1 MYGSG
6 FNQQMYLSDLQ
17 NMRDRIDRQ
26 MQQVGQVNPNQTP
39 QINQNFQL
47 APSNN
52 GIKYVNGLSD
62 VEKELVF
69 LDTLFVDKGFTTM
82 WFKNAAGDIKTYELK
97 EKIIIDEKDQK
108 IAELMNKVAILEK
121 EVNKNAGND
130 YENVN
135 GSTSE
140 SESTNVS
147 NAKSSKK

>member
-147 NAKSSKK
+147 NDKSSKK

>member
-6 FNQQMYLSDLQ
+6 FNQQMYLNDLQ

-26 MQQVGQVNPNQTP
+26 MQQVGQVSPSQTP

-52 GIKYVNGLSD
+52 SVKYVNNLAD
-62 VEKELVF
+62 VENELVF
-69 LDTLFVDKGFTTM
+69 SDTLFVDKNFTTM

-97 EKIIIDEKDQK
+97 EKIVIDEKDQK
-108 IAELMNKVAILEK
+108 IAELMNKIAILER
-121 EVNKNAGND
+121 EVNNNAGND

-135 GSTSE
+135 GTTSK

-147 NAKSSKK
+147 NDKSSQK

>member
-26 MQQVGQVNPNQTP
+26 MQQVGQVNPSQTP

-108 IAELMNKVAILEK
+108 IAELMDKIAILEK

-135 GSTSE
+135 VSTSE

-147 NAKSSKK
+147 NDKSSKK